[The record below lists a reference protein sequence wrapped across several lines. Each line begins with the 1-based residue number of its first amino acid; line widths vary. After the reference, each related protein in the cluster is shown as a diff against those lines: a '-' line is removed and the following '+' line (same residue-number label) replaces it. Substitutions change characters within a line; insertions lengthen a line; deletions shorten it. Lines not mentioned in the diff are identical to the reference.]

1 MKKPYAFTLI
11 IGYRHRLDRIVNLK
25 RVIDWALGFGSIEI
39 IVVEQDSKR
48 KLPPH
53 SLKGFRYI
61 FTESNL
67 PFNRSWAFN
76 VGLKY
81 ATTNAIVFM
90 DSDIVMDPNEFI
102 DSLRKLEQ
110 YECVN
115 PAKNIIYLNQ
125 SETNMNFD
133 QWRNIIRSN
142 DLNED
147 SLCRGIVMFRK
158 DSIQKIGGWS
168 EDFIGWGGEDEH
180 QNFKVKN
187 LLTYFECDYRCYH
200 LYHNNEKKNEF
211 FYQRNLQL
219 LQNLK
224 SMSKEDSIR
233 YINNSSSKIGMK
245 NRFLDK

>member
-1 MKKPYAFTLI
+1 
-11 IGYRHRLDRIVNLK
+11 
-25 RVIDWALGFGSIEI
+25 
-39 IVVEQDSKR
+39 
-48 KLPPH
+48 
-53 SLKGFRYI
+53 
-61 FTESNL
+61 
-67 PFNRSWAFN
+67 
-76 VGLKY
+76 
-81 ATTNAIVFM
+81 
-90 DSDIVMDPNEFI
+90 MDPNEFI
-102 DSLRKLEQ
+102 SALKKLEE
-110 YECVN
+110 YECIN
-115 PAKNIIYLNQ
+115 PAKNITYLNQ

-147 SLCRGIVMFRK
+147 SLCRGIAMFRK
-158 DSIQKIGGWS
+158 DSIQRIGGWS

-180 QNFKVKN
+180 QTFKVKN

-200 LYHNNEKKNEF
+200 LYHNSEKKNQF